1 MGYDFPSILIV
12 CKITLSKPLPD
23 PETIADLA
31 RLRDEV
37 TRLREQLAT
46 TERIYA
52 HFVPQQLLQFLSIK
66 NIRDIRLG
74 LQTERRMTVLFS
86 DIRDFTSLSESMTPQ
101 ENFNFLNSYLSQME
115 PVISLHRGVID
126 KYIGD
131 AIMALFPDS
140 PDDALLGALAMLE
153 RLEAYNH
160 GRNRAGYV
168 PTRIG
173 IGINTGVVM
182 LGTIG
187 GSGRMDGTVISDAV
201 NVSSR
206 LEDLTKTYGVPLL
219 ISEHTLHSLEN
230 PQRYQIRFIDR
241 LRLKGK
247 HEPQSVYEVYDCDP
261 PPLRQAKARTQRRFE
276 EALAYY
282 HLRDIPQARSRL
294 LDCMAEAPGD
304 IPARIYLERCDD
316 YLRTGHYENSG
327 DSVLDATW
335 SEEFNA
341 GMSEIDN
348 PHRNMLG
355 QLGSLAVAIR
365 DGRGMQMSST
375 LDNIRQHALEHFD
388 AEESSMHD
396 LGYAFLPEHVQQHR
410 RFIENIDLLQERLH
424 AESDDPL
431 HLAFQVKIHLSDWLI
446 NHSLKFDRHL
456 AQFMRQREHSAPT

>member
-1 MGYDFPSILIV
+1 LNQPKSL
-12 CKITLSKPLPD
+12 
-23 PETIADLA
+23 ADDDELA
-31 RLRDEV
+31 RLRAEV
-37 TRLREQLAT
+37 ARLREQLAT

-52 HFVPQQLLQFLSIK
+52 HFVPQQLLQFLAIK

-131 AIMALFPDS
+131 AIMALFPDT
-140 PDDALLGALAMLE
+140 PDDAVLGALAMLE
-153 RLEAYNH
+153 RLDAYNH
-160 GRNRAGYV
+160 GRTRAGYL
-168 PTRIG
+168 PMRIG
-173 IGINTGVVM
+173 IGVNTGFVM
-182 LGTIG
+182 MGTVG

-230 PQRYQIRFIDR
+230 AGRYQIRFLDR

-247 HEPQSVYEVYDCDP
+247 HEPQSIYEVYDCDP
-261 PPLRQAKARTQRRFE
+261 TPLRSAKARTQRRYE
-276 EALAYY
+276 EALACY

-294 LDCMAEAPGD
+294 LECLAEAPGD
-304 IPARIYLERCDD
+304 IPARIYLDRCDD

-327 DSVLDATW
+327 DSALDPPW
-335 SEEFNA
+335 LDEFNS
-341 GMSEIDN
+341 GLSEIDSH
-348 PHRNMLG
+348 HRSMLG
-355 QLGSLAVAIR
+355 QIGSLATSIR
-365 DGRGMQMSST
+365 DGRCQRLEGIFEA
-375 LDNIRQHALEHFD
+375 LRQQALERFD
-388 AEESSMHD
+388 AEEQLMQD
-396 LGYAFLPEHVQQHR
+396 TGYAFLPEHVQQHR
-410 RFIENIDLLQERLH
+410 RFIENLDSLRERLGAGNEDLLYL
-424 AESDDPL
+424 S
-431 HLAFQVKIHLSDWLI
+431 FQIKLTLSDWLI

-456 AQFMRQREHSAPT
+456 AQHIRQREQAPAS

>member
-1 MGYDFPSILIV
+1 M
-12 CKITLSKPLPD
+12 PD
-23 PETIADLA
+23 ADNELA
-31 RLRDEV
+31 RLKAEV
-37 TRLREQLAT
+37 ARLREQLAT

-52 HFVPQQLLQFLSIK
+52 HFVPQQLLQFLAIK

-153 RLEAYNH
+153 RLDAYNH
-160 GRNRAGYV
+160 GRTRAGYL
-168 PTRIG
+168 PMRIG
-173 IGINTGVVM
+173 IGINTGMVM
-182 LGTIG
+182 LGTVG

-206 LEDLTKTYGVPLL
+206 LEELTKLYGVPLL

-230 PQRYQIRFIDR
+230 VQRYQIRFIDR

-261 PPLRQAKARTQRRFE
+261 TPLRQAKARTQKRFE

-294 LDCMAEAPGD
+294 LECLAEAPGD
-304 IPARIYLERCDD
+304 IPARIYLDRCDD
-316 YLRTGHYENSG
+316 YLRTGHYENAS
-327 DSVLDATW
+327 DSALDPPW
-335 SEEFNA
+335 LDEFNS
-341 GMSEIDN
+341 GISDIDSQ
-348 PHRNMLG
+348 HRNMLG
-355 QLGSLAVAIR
+355 QIGNLATSIR
-365 DGRGMQMSST
+365 DGRCQRVDGIFDSLQQQATERFEIEEILMQDT
-375 LDNIRQHALEHFD
+375 
-388 AEESSMHD
+388 
-396 LGYAFLPEHVQQHR
+396 GYAFLPEHVQQHR
-410 RFIENIDLLQERLH
+410 RFLENIDSLRERLNSGN
-424 AESDDPL
+424 EDL
-431 HLAFQVKIHLSDWLI
+431 IYLAFQIKLTLSDWLI

-456 AQFMRQREHSAPT
+456 AQFIRLREQAPAV

>member
-1 MGYDFPSILIV
+1 MNQPA
-12 CKITLSKPLPD
+12 PAPD
-23 PETIADLA
+23 DELA
-31 RLRDEV
+31 RLRAEV

-101 ENFNFLNSYLSQME
+101 ENFNFLNSFLSQME

-131 AIMALFPDS
+131 AIMALFPDT
-140 PDDALLGALAMLE
+140 PDDAVLGALAMLE
-153 RLEAYNH
+153 RLDAYNH
-160 GRNRAGYV
+160 GRTRAGYL
-168 PTRIG
+168 PMRIG
-173 IGINTGVVM
+173 VGVNTGFVM
-182 LGTIG
+182 MGTVG

-230 PQRYQIRFIDR
+230 PGQYRIRFVDR

-247 HEPQSVYEVYDCDP
+247 HEPQSIYEVFDCDP
-261 PPLRQAKARTQRRFE
+261 APLRQAKVRTQQRYE

-294 LDCMAEAPGD
+294 LECLAVAPGD
-304 IPARIYLERCDD
+304 IPARIYLDRCDD
-316 YLRTGHYENSG
+316 YLRTGHYESASDSALDPPWLDEFNSG
-327 DSVLDATW
+327 L
-335 SEEFNA
+335 SEV
-341 GMSEIDN
+341 DTH
-348 PHRNMLG
+348 HRSMLG
-355 QLGSLAVAIR
+355 QIGSLATSIR
-365 DGRGMQMSST
+365 DGRCQRLEGIFDA
-375 LDNIRQHALEHFD
+375 LRQQALERFD
-388 AEESSMHD
+388 AEEQLMQD
-396 LGYAFLPEHVQQHR
+396 TGYPFLPEHVQQHR
-410 RFIENIDLLQERLH
+410 RFIENLDKLRERL
-424 AESDDPL
+424 AAGSEDQLYLS
-431 HLAFQVKIHLSDWLI
+431 FQIKLTLSDWLI

-456 AQFMRQREHSAPT
+456 AQHIRQREQAPAS

>member
-1 MGYDFPSILIV
+1 MGYDFPLIQPARQIILSE
-12 CKITLSKPLPD
+12 LSPS
-23 PETIADLA
+23 ADNAAELA

-37 TRLREQLAT
+37 ARLREQLAT

-86 DIRDFTSLSESMTPQ
+86 DIRDFTSLSESMSPQ

-131 AIMALFPDS
+131 AIMALFPNS
-140 PDDALLGALAMLE
+140 PDDAVLGALAMLE

-160 GRNRAGYV
+160 GRNRAGYL

-230 PQRYQIRFIDR
+230 PERYQIRFIDR

-247 HEPQSVYEVYDCDP
+247 HEPQSVYEVYDCDLL
-261 PPLRQAKARTQRRFE
+261 PLRQAKARTQRRFE

-282 HLRDIPQARSRL
+282 HLREIPQARTRL
-294 LDCMAEAPGD
+294 LDCLAEVPGD
-304 IPARIYLERCDD
+304 VPARIYLERCDD
-316 YLRTGHYENSG
+316 YLRTGHYAGDG
-327 DSVLDATW
+327 DSQLDPMW
-335 SEEFNA
+335 SDEFNV
-341 GMSEIDN
+341 GVTEIDLA
-348 PHRNMLG
+348 HRNMLG
-355 QLGSLAVAIR
+355 QVGNLSISIREGRREEADMALAHVREHAI
-365 DGRGMQMSST
+365 
-375 LDNIRQHALEHFD
+375 EHFD
-388 AEESSMHD
+388 SEESLMQD
-396 LGYAFLPEHVQQHR
+396 TGYPFLPEHVQQHR
-410 RFIENIDLLQERLH
+410 RFIDNLEVLREQLGAATHDPTHSAFHAKLQLN
-424 AESDDPL
+424 
-431 HLAFQVKIHLSDWLI
+431 DWLI

-456 AQFMRQREHSAPT
+456 AHFMRQRELSPSP